1 MLRLVLIRSQIV
13 SRLCLF
19 AIPLVLP
26 AIALGAGEAA
36 LVASGAAMRLLQE
49 GNLRYV
55 AGKSIHPN
63 TNPAR
68 REATVKDGQHPIAS
82 ILSCSDSRVPV
93 ETVFDQGIGDIF
105 VIRVAG
111 NVCNVDEAG
120 SIEYGAE
127 HLGTPLLIVLGHTQ
141 CGAVTAVATNA
152 ELHGNIVP
160 LVAGIRPAVAKAQKE
175 HPDLHGNDLVPAAIE
190 ANVWQ
195 AIDDLFKNSPIVRT
209 RVKEG
214 KLKVIGAE
222 YDLETGKIRWLG
234 EHPQINRL
242 MNYASPAAAGA
253 H

>member
-1 MLRLVLIRSQIV
+1 MLRLVLIRSHIV
-13 SRLCLF
+13 SMLCLF
-19 AIPLVLP
+19 AIMLVLP
-26 AIALGAGEAA
+26 AIALGAGDGATVTPNEA
-36 LVASGAAMRLLQE
+36 MHRLQE
-49 GNLRYV
+49 GNLRYT
-55 AGKSIHPN
+55 AEKSVHPN
-63 TNPAR
+63 TDSAR

-120 SIEYGAE
+120 SIEYGAD

-175 HPDLHGNDLVPAAIE
+175 HPDLHGNALVPAAIE
-190 ANVWQ
+190 ANIWQ
-195 AIDDLFKNSPIVRT
+195 SIDDLFKNSPIVRA
-209 RVKEG
+209 RIKDG
-214 KLKVIGAE
+214 KLKVVGAE

-242 MNYASPAAAGA
+242 MNYTSPAKAGA

>member
-36 LVASGAAMRLLQE
+36 QVASGAAMRLLQE